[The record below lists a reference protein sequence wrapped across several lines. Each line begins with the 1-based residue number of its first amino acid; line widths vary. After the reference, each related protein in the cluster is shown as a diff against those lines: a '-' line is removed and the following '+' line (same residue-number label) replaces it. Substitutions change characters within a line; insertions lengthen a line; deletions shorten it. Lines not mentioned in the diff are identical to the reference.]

1 METISINGYDYCTVA
16 NATSLCCECC
26 ESGEKLSKEDIKEKI
41 LDNKDIKIQDSTD
54 VIAYLKTKEK
64 LTNGSVVMSKEISL
78 NISEDPKEM
87 KHMWEKVDSISHAT
101 ISCTSIYSS
110 NIREYKEILDIFNVD
125 YNFYKVKTNIDS
137 ISYVSDTEI
146 ITNEISVLEKIENI
160 ENKIT
165 FTIEDIFKDKSK
177 NEYRLLVQLHS
188 ELLNRKTSCFSV
200 IVPELD
206 EASIVNYIKEELDLM
221 REIVDFCENTTGE
234 I

>member
-16 NATSLCCECC
+16 NATNLCC

-41 LDNKDIKIQDSTD
+41 LDNKDIRIQDSTD

-64 LTNGSVVMSKEISL
+64 LTNGSVVMSRKISL

-137 ISYVSDTEI
+137 ISSVSDTGI

-165 FTIEDIFKDKSK
+165 FTIEDIFKDETK
-177 NEYRLLVQLHS
+177 NEYKLLVQLHS
-188 ELLNRKTSCFSV
+188 ELLNEKTKCFNVTS
-200 IVPELD
+200 PELD
-206 EASIVNYIKEELDLM
+206 EESIVNCIKKELDLM
-221 REIVDFCENTTGE
+221 KKMIDFKENTTGE
-234 I
+234 IQRI

>member
-16 NATSLCCECC
+16 NATNLCC

-41 LDNKDIKIQDSTD
+41 LNNKDVEIQDSTD

-64 LTNGSVVMSKEISL
+64 LTNGSVVMSRKISL